1 MTDLLVKPTNTHTFS
16 DPRFSHPFHCKKGIP
31 HSQTPRVNRVC
42 SDNDSFDKH
51 WNDLKRWLM
60 EKGENWKM
68 IR

>member
-31 HSQTPRVNRVC
+31 HSQTPRLNRVC

-51 WNDLKRWLM
+51 
-60 EKGENWKM
+60 
-68 IR
+68 